1 MIKPIIYYSYSEKQA
16 VDEAAIVNVP
26 AEKRLAISQALMD
39 IFDESFKNQ
48 TGEASKT
55 QKIDQLDI
63 LELDKI
69 CHKRGKGRSR

>member
-1 MIKPIIYYSYSEKQA
+1 MTKPIIYHSYFEKQA

-69 CHKRGKGRSR
+69 RHKRGKGRSR